1 MGHVMNRCFPSVAE
15 KPFFFPDSI
24 HQVVLMALYNLLV
37 TKKEAQVVCSL
48 LDSGRGQASILH
60 WKHQRFIL
68 VDCLLNDEW
77 SKLWLHLD
85 HIHSWFSSCLRHW
98 LFPWAYIFAPQFSGC
113 YRGYMKSM
121 KSGSIH

>member
-1 MGHVMNRCFPSVAE
+1 MNRCFPSVAE

-60 WKHQRFIL
+60 
-68 VDCLLNDEW
+68 
-77 SKLWLHLD
+77 
-85 HIHSWFSSCLRHW
+85 
-98 LFPWAYIFAPQFSGC
+98 
-113 YRGYMKSM
+113 
-121 KSGSIH
+121 